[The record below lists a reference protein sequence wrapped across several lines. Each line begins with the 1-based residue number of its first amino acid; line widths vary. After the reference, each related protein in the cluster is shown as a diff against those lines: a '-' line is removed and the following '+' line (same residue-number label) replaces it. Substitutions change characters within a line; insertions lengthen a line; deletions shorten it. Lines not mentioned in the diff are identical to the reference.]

1 MNILSKTLTKT
12 SKSNIFL
19 PSIPI
24 HLHPFS
30 ASSPYSTKLSNNE
43 SQTQALSPKKSKN
56 LERPSEILF
65 QPKVANWLS
74 LIGTVKI
81 PVESCTAIDGKS
93 WAGTIIS
100 QEGRS
105 GSTYK
110 NIPWISVIFEG
121 DLAIT
126 AATHLKENDTVYVAG
141 HLSPDYLPINLTNDQ
156 VKVQVMAHDLHFV
169 RKVPDMEKDVRTS

>member
-24 HLHPFS
+24 YLHPFS
-30 ASSPYSTKLSNNE
+30 ASSPYSTKLSKNE

-110 NIPWISVIFEG
+110 NIPWYIIDFTYYPCSNLFLFCYFFCGFISDVINWINMMF
-121 DLAIT
+121 
-126 AATHLKENDTVYVAG
+126 YVSIVV
-141 HLSPDYLPINLTNDQ
+141 LN
-156 VKVQVMAHDLHFV
+156 FV
-169 RKVPDMEKDVRTS
+169 CSWFT